1 LIAKLQTSLSLKTAI
16 VDNILGLLNQVPT
29 FLLRGGKVKLSKA
42 KNGNTVRVHYTG
54 KTSNDTVFGTS
65 KPGEPLEF
73 EIGSGVVLSALEN
86 CVIGM
91 EEGEKRTITVPPE
104 EAFGPRRNELVS
116 VVFKTEFPDHIT
128 PTLGQHLQV
137 NESGGRI
144 IDVMVTGITEDMVV
158 LDANHPMAGQT
169 LKFEI
174 EMIEII

>member
-1 LIAKLQTSLSLKTAI
+1 M
-16 VDNILGLLNQVPT
+16 
-29 FLLRGGKVKLSKA
+29 
-42 KNGNTVRVHYTG
+42 
-54 KTSNDTVFGTS
+54 FGAS

-73 EIGSGVVLSALEN
+73 EIGSGVVLSALER

-91 EEGEKRTITVPPE
+91 QEGEKRTITAPPE
-104 EAFGPRRNELVS
+104 EAFGFRRNDLVS
-116 VVFKTEFPDHIT
+116 VVFKSEFPDHIT

-137 NESGGRI
+137 NEGGGRI

-174 EMIEII
+174 EMIEIK

>member
-1 LIAKLQTSLSLKTAI
+1 M
-16 VDNILGLLNQVPT
+16 
-29 FLLRGGKVKLSKA
+29 SKA
-42 KNGNTVRVHYTG
+42 ENGNTVRVHYIG
-54 KTSNDTVFGTS
+54 KTADDTVFGTS
-65 KPGEPLEF
+65 KPDEPLEF
-73 EIGSGVVLSALEN
+73 EIGSGVVLSALEK

-104 EAFGPRRNELVS
+104 EAFGFRRNELVS
-116 VVFKTEFPDHIT
+116 VVFKSKFPDHIT

-137 NESGGRI
+137 NEGGGRI

-174 EMIEII
+174 EMIEIK